1 MNNRVVITGLGVVSS
16 LGMQIKEFWE
26 NIKNGKSGISHIE
39 GFDTEGYA
47 SQISAEIKDFATGD
61 YIDRKDAKRMALFT
75 QYGVVAALKALADAK
90 LEVDQDIA
98 NEVGV
103 LVGSGIGGIEVF
115 EKQVERLVKRGP
127 RRISPFFIPMMI
139 SNMVAGQIAIYAN
152 AKGPNSNE
160 VTACASGTHSIG
172 EAAEIIKRG
181 DAKVMIAGGA
191 EASISPS
198 ALAGFSNMRALST
211 RNDEPEK
218 ASRPFDKNRDGFIIG
233 EGSGILI
240 LEEYEFAKNRGANI
254 IAELSG
260 YGMSADAYHM
270 TQPDPDGKGAYRA
283 MEMAIKKSGIP
294 LKEFEYINA
303 HGTSTPLN
311 DKLETKAIRNLFG
324 DHADSLAVSS
334 SKSMTGHLLGAAG
347 GIEAIISVLAIRDNI
362 IPPTMNYEN
371 EDPECD
377 LDYVPN
383 EAREVDNLKNVL
395 SNSFGFGGQNACL
408 VLNNID

>member
-47 SQISAEIKDFATGD
+47 SQIGAEIKDFATGD
-61 YIDRKDAKRMALFT
+61 YIDRKDAKRMASFT

-181 DAKVMIAGGA
+181 SAKVMIAGGA
-191 EASISPS
+191 EASITPS
-198 ALAGFSNMRALST
+198 ALAGFSSMRALST
-211 RNDEPEK
+211 RNDEPTK
-218 ASRPFDKNRDGFIIG
+218 ASRPFDKDRDGFVIG
-233 EGSGILI
+233 EGSGVII
-240 LEEYEFAKNRGANI
+240 LENLDHALKRDANI
-254 IAELSG
+254 YAEIIG
-260 YGMSADAYHM
+260 YGLTGDAYHI
-270 TQPDPDGKGAYRA
+270 TKPAPEGKGAARA
-283 MEMAIKKSGIP
+283 IEMAINKAEINKK
-294 LKEFEYINA
+294 E
-303 HGTSTPLN
+303 
-311 DKLETKAIRNLFG
+311 
-324 DHADSLAVSS
+324 
-334 SKSMTGHLLGAAG
+334 
-347 GIEAIISVLAIRDNI
+347 
-362 IPPTMNYEN
+362 
-371 EDPECD
+371 
-377 LDYVPN
+377 
-383 EAREVDNLKNVL
+383 
-395 SNSFGFGGQNACL
+395 
-408 VLNNID
+408 

>member
-198 ALAGFSNMRALST
+198 ALAGFSIMRALST

-218 ASRPFDKNRDGFIIG
+218 ASRPFDKNRDGFVLS
-233 EGSGILI
+233 EGAATLI
-240 LEEYEFAKNRGANI
+240 MENLEHAKTRGAKI
-254 IAELSG
+254 YAEVVG
-260 YGMSADAYHM
+260 YGATCDAYHITM
-270 TQPDPDGKGAYRA
+270 PAQKGKGGARA
-283 MEMAIKKSGIP
+283 MSNAIESAGI
-294 LKEFEYINA
+294 
-303 HGTSTPLN
+303 
-311 DKLETKAIRNLFG
+311 
-324 DHADSLAVSS
+324 
-334 SKSMTGHLLGAAG
+334 
-347 GIEAIISVLAIRDNI
+347 
-362 IPPTMNYEN
+362 
-371 EDPECD
+371 
-377 LDYVPN
+377 
-383 EAREVDNLKNVL
+383 
-395 SNSFGFGGQNACL
+395 
-408 VLNNID
+408 